1 MVAIMRYSMG
11 LKFTGIICEDEST
24 ARKYLI
30 EEKKVPDY
38 VLDDCYK
45 IIPVNFIEKKEK
57 TS

>member
-11 LKFTGIICEDEST
+11 LKFTGIDCEDEST

-38 VLDDCYK
+38 VIDDCYK
-45 IIPVNFIEKKEK
+45 IIPVNFIEKK
-57 TS
+57 